1 MAVEMPGFEVPQ
13 IYETAIA
20 MRDRRGELD
29 REFWFACV
37 PEAAI
42 YQSYRELLTDPPE
55 LLSLLGLAE
64 PGELQ
69 ELRIA
74 QLPDAIFT
82 LLRAEELGEDTGPLL
97 GRVSDSGWLAGQ
109 READPDAALFAEY
122 LAFAEVVPFEQSKP
136 SFSSLASL
144 LEKSGL
150 RAGGGIALAGVP
162 PILAAHGGI
171 LFLAAAGAALTPAA
185 GVLAAVS
192 GSVVVVDGV
201 GVVVGKVAKSPRT
214 AGAIQRARHG
224 IRRLI
229 HGPVLPEQ
237 DPGDEQAQEEEA
249 QRLAQQAQE
258 EAQRLAQQAEEA
270 AERHE
275 QALDDLRAKARRRK
289 PPIKPS
295 PKEQ

>member
-13 IYETAIA
+13 IYETVIA
-20 MRDRRGELD
+20 MRDRGGELYC
-29 REFWFACV
+29 EFWFACV
-37 PEAAI
+37 PVAAI
-42 YQSYRELLTDPPE
+42 YEGYRALLEDPQE

-69 ELRIA
+69 ELQMA

-97 GRVSDSGWLAGQ
+97 DQVSDSGWLAGQ

-136 SFSSLASL
+136 SFSSFASL
-144 LEKSGL
+144 MMKSGVP
-150 RAGGGIALAGVP
+150 AGGGVTLAGVP
-162 PILAAHGGI
+162 LILTSHGAI

-192 GSVVVVDGV
+192 GSVLVVDGV

-214 AGAIQRARHG
+214 AGAVQRARHG
-224 IRRLI
+224 LRRLI

-237 DPGDEQAQEEEA
+237 DPGDQQAQEEA
-249 QRLAQQAQE
+249 QRLVQQAQE
-258 EAQRLAQQAEEA
+258 EAQRLAEA
-270 AERHE
+270 AQRHE
-275 QALDDLRAKARRRK
+275 EALDDLRAKARRRK
-289 PPIKPS
+289 PTIKPT